1 MLLTKHRSPL
11 SFVLKRCKIP
21 RFSLSNK
28 LLSICG
34 NSHEQRLP
42 SQPKSEE
49 MIFSQ
54 LQVFSSPFLLQVG
67 GTVAPADTMS
77 ALSVISTGPLI
88 AKAIIA
94 YYNMH
99 IVHKSHMHEF
109 PIIILGIVDTGST
122 VILGRNASDSSG
134 MPTGNHRS
142 HAYFIFYQTE

>member
-28 LLSICG
+28 PLSICG

-54 LQVFSSPFLLQVG
+54 LQVFFFSFSFAGWWHGGSCRYNECAECHFNRSAHRKRHHSLLQY
-67 GTVAPADTMS
+67 
-77 ALSVISTGPLI
+77 
-88 AKAIIA
+88 A
-94 YYNMH
+94 YCAQIPYARIPNNNFRDCRYG
-99 IVHKSHMHEF
+99 EYC
-109 PIIILGIVDTGST
+109 
-122 VILGRNASDSSG
+122 NSG
-134 MPTGNHRS
+134 KKCVRQLRDANR
-142 HAYFIFYQTE
+142 